1 MSTGSYSWGSSYTP
15 PSGMVNSPYTSG
27 LSNAAIDTPSPITTG
42 SISPSPGA
50 IIVPKNTATTNSTI
64 LKNTNMST
72 GKGGEIA
79 KMVGVAAPIAAG
91 IYGMHQANKAAR
103 LSEQRMFQNQE
114 ILATLESSRQEI
126 TNPYANLAVATQ
138 AAEMQAEQT
147 DIALAN
153 TLDTLRATGSGAGG
167 ATALA
172 QAALQSKQGV
182 SASIE
187 QQELQNENLK
197 AQGEAAA
204 WQARE
209 TREMQKLDRTAGLI
223 DRDMAQSAQYRSDA
237 MGALTGGLTGAAS
250 MAASLYGK

>member
-42 SISPSPGA
+42 NIYPSP
-50 IIVPKNTATTNSTI
+50 ITVPSNTVVPTTNTTRN
-64 LKNTNMST
+64 KNNMS
-72 GKGGEIA
+72 GGEIA

>member
-1 MSTGSYSWGSSYTP
+1 
-15 PSGMVNSPYTSG
+15 
-27 LSNAAIDTPSPITTG
+27 
-42 SISPSPGA
+42 
-50 IIVPKNTATTNSTI
+50 
-64 LKNTNMST
+64 MST